1 MLKYKNGGVFMNN
14 ERKNRGLKNRVA
26 MSNAVNRELWTR
38 LQELSSK
45 TKVTVSRLLDEAIE
59 DLLKKRE

>member
-1 MLKYKNGGVFMNN
+1 MNN